1 MRRRS
6 GSEKS
11 DDNFIVIETTETFHL
26 HIVHMNNP
34 FIPRPLNPGE
44 EVEVCNLVAR
54 SFNEFIA
61 PDFPDEGIEEFFRYS
76 NPRALIKRSDGNHF
90 VLVAEAQG
98 SIAGMIEIRETRH
111 VSMLFVDKAFH
122 RRGIG
127 KELLRAALDR
137 IESVNR
143 PPRKVTVHSSRFAV
157 PFYESLGFARTEEE
171 KIIHGV
177 IHIPMALVLD
187 EGRILRHEN
196 APR

>member
-1 MRRRS
+1 MNIPLILR
-6 GSEKS
+6 
-11 DDNFIVIETTETFHL
+11 
-26 HIVHMNNP
+26 HMNH
-34 FIPRPLNPGE
+34 GE
-44 EVEVCNLVAR
+44 EVEVSNLVAR

-61 PDFPDEGIEEFFRYS
+61 PDFPDEGIEEFFRYA
-76 NPRALIKRSDGNHF
+76 NPRALIKRSEGNHF
-90 VLVAEAQG
+90 VLVAEAEG
-98 SIAGMIEIRETRH
+98 SIAGMIEIREMKH

-127 KELLRAALDR
+127 KELLRAALDKIISDR
-137 IESVNR
+137 R

-157 PFYESLGFARTEEE
+157 PFYESLGFVRTEEE

-196 APR
+196 ASR

>member
-1 MRRRS
+1 MNIPLILR
-6 GSEKS
+6 
-11 DDNFIVIETTETFHL
+11 
-26 HIVHMNNP
+26 HI
-34 FIPRPLNPGE
+34 NPGE
-44 EVEVCNLVAR
+44 EVEVSNLVAR

-61 PDFPDEGIEEFFRYS
+61 PDFPDEGIEEFFGYS

-98 SIAGMIEIRETRH
+98 SIAGMIEIREMRH

-122 RRGIG
+122 RKGIAKG
-127 KELLRAALDR
+127 LLTAALDR
-137 IESVNR
+137 IESGSR

-157 PFYESLGFARTEEE
+157 PFYESLGFVRTEEE

-177 IHIPMALVLD
+177 IHIPMALVLE

-196 APR
+196 ASR

>member
-1 MRRRS
+1 MNIPLILR
-6 GSEKS
+6 
-11 DDNFIVIETTETFHL
+11 
-26 HIVHMNNP
+26 HI
-34 FIPRPLNPGE
+34 NPGE
-44 EVEVCNLVAR
+44 EVEVSNLVAR

-61 PDFPDEGIEEFFRYS
+61 PDFPDEGIEEFFGYS

-98 SIAGMIEIRETRH
+98 SIAGMIEIREMRH

-122 RRGIG
+122 RKGIAKG
-127 KELLRAALDR
+127 LLTAALDR
-137 IESVNR
+137 IESGSR

-157 PFYESLGFARTEEE
+157 PFYESLGFVRTEEE

-177 IHIPMALVLD
+177 IHIPMALVLE